1 MKTIKIENESGLQII
16 NVSENSNITIESSE
30 GVSCEDL
37 KEGDC
42 ILINFPSYQSIAIF
56 DKLLKNQ
63 IYYKIL
69 IDLDSGDYIQNNWF
83 SKNYSFSKITIEEFQ
98 KCLQKFNFSYNFE
111 KSKLEK
117 YKFIPKYLEK
127 FYYINQ
133 FGIISSKIY
142 CDKWKQFPNSRNC
155 FSSQENAKEF
165 LKYIEKFYEL

>member
-30 GVSCEDL
+30 GVSYENL

-42 ILINFPSYQSIAIF
+42 ILINFSTYQSIAIF

-69 IDLDSGDYIQNNWF
+69 IDLDSSDYIQDNWF
-83 SKNYSFSKITIEEFQ
+83 SKNYSFSRFTIEEFH

-127 FYYINQ
+127 FLLNQ
-133 FGIISSKIY
+133 LS
-142 CDKWKQFPNSRNC
+142 
-155 FSSQENAKEF
+155 
-165 LKYIEKFYEL
+165 

>member
-30 GVSCEDL
+30 GVSYEDL

-42 ILINFPSYQSIAIF
+42 ILINFSAYQSIAIF

-69 IDLDSGDYIQNNWF
+69 IDLDSSDYIQNNWF

-117 YKFIPKYLEK
+117 YQFIPKYLER

-133 FGIISSKIY
+133 FGIISSKLY
-142 CDKWKQFPNSRNC
+142 CDKWKQFLKSKNC

-165 LKYIEKFYEL
+165 LKHIEKFYEL

>member
-30 GVSCEDL
+30 GVSYEDL

-42 ILINFPSYQSIAIF
+42 MLINFLGYQSIVVF
-56 DKLLKNQ
+56 DKLSKNQ
-63 IYYKIL
+63 IHYKIL
-69 IDLDSGDYIQNNWF
+69 IDLDSSDYIQDNWF
-83 SKNYSFSKITIEEFQ
+83 DKRYSFSKITVEEFQ

-117 YKFIPKYLEK
+117 YQFIPKYLEK

-133 FGIISSKIY
+133 FGVISSKLY
-142 CDKWKQFPNSRNC
+142 CDKWKQFLKSRNC
-155 FSSQENAKEF
+155 FSSQEDAKEF
-165 LKYIEKFYEL
+165 LKHIEKFYEL